1 MRRRGKTFLS
11 LFLSA
16 VIVTGQPVLAADFS
30 AGEETF
36 ISETT
41 EQEGDVSEASAIFE
55 DTVDSDSEMRYEK
68 YEATVSSEILDLG
81 QTGVNG
87 SGWGWERLEIKN
99 TGTEAWHIKSISELN
114 DFTLEPFDYPFQGR
128 FPMEVGNKVKPGEA
142 VAADI
147 YVKKNLSPGIH
158 EETFVM
164 ETEEGIQAECRIRV
178 LVRGE
183 SEEDYEVNCVPNS
196 GTRFLTITQEEYD
209 SWDDV
214 EPEPDMLMCPSRL
227 ITICNNG
234 QKPVTV
240 DFEDTEHFRA
250 WFYIDED
257 TGVVM
262 PGENTIIQVFPKAEE
277 QVATDIFK
285 VSITGGIELSYI
297 ISQNCPHIAPPYPE
311 GATIKDVKVQGS
323 TIKAVAYDCANSEGF
338 DAVLTKKSWV
348 DKPENYVKVAK
359 NQDAKT
365 ITFTNVKNGT
375 YYLGIHAY
383 NRDYYDGKVSGKR
396 FGAWSYPVKVVVK
409 NGIPTERV
417 KIKTVKTSKGAVS
430 VTVGVP
436 KGFARA
442 DMELR
447 STGGTTVYK
456 RNNRTTYTRITG
468 VKPGT
473 YTLRVRPWAKTNGRK
488 AYGDWVSW
496 GRRIRVK

>member
-1 MRRRGKTFLS
+1 MK
-11 LFLSA
+11 
-16 VIVTGQPVLAADFS
+16 
-30 AGEETF
+30 
-36 ISETT
+36 
-41 EQEGDVSEASAIFE
+41 
-55 DTVDSDSEMRYEK
+55 
-68 YEATVSSEILDLG
+68 
-81 QTGVNG
+81 
-87 SGWGWERLEIKN
+87 
-99 TGTEAWHIKSISELN
+99 
-114 DFTLEPFDYPFQGR
+114 
-128 FPMEVGNKVKPGEA
+128 VGNKVKPGEA
-142 VAADI
+142 VAVDI
-147 YVKKNLSPGIH
+147 YVKPNLSQGIH

>member
-1 MRRRGKTFLS
+1 MRRREKTFLS
-11 LFLSA
+11 LLLSA
-16 VIVTGQPVLAADFS
+16 VVVTGQPVLAADFS
-30 AGEETF
+30 AGEEAF
-36 ISETT
+36 VSEIT
-41 EQEGDVSEASAIFE
+41 EQEEEVSEALTIFE
-55 DTVDSDSEMRYEK
+55 NDVDAGNTKE
-68 YEATVSSEILDLG
+68 YEATVSEEVCDLG
-81 QTGVNG
+81 QWGEKYDDWTL
-87 SGWGWERLEIKN
+87 SGRIEIKN
-99 TGTEAWHIKSISELN
+99 TGTKAWHIKSISDLKY
-114 DFTLEPFDYPFQGR
+114 FKLRPLAGKI
-128 FPMEVGNKVKPGEA
+128 PMEIGSKVEPEECTGTKFYLKANLPKG
-142 VAADI
+142 I
-147 YVKKNLSPGIH
+147 Y

-164 ETEEGIQAECRIRV
+164 ETEEGILAKCR
-178 LVRGE
+178 VRARIGGA
-183 SEEDYEVNCVPNS
+183 SAQDYEIVCEPSN
-196 GTRFLTITQEEYD
+196 GTSFPVITQEEYD

-214 EPEPDMLMCPSRL
+214 EPDVDMLMCPSRSIL
-227 ITICNNG
+227 IRNNG
-234 QKPVTV
+234 QKTVTL
-240 DFEDTEHFRA
+240 DFKNTEHFYA
-250 WFYIDED
+250 WFDNDED
-257 TGVVM
+257 TGVLM
-262 PGENTIIQVFPKAEE
+262 PGESTVIVLHAKAEE

-285 VSITGGIELSYI
+285 VFITGGIELSYT

-311 GATIKDVKVQGS
+311 GATIKDVKVQGA

-348 DKPENYVKVAK
+348 DRPENYVKVAK

-396 FGAWSYPVKVVVK
+396 FGAWSYPVKVEVK
-409 NGIPTERV
+409 NGIPTEKV
-417 KIKTVKTSKGAVS
+417 KIKTVKTGKGAVS

-468 VKPGT
+468 VKPGI
-473 YTLRVRPWAKTNGRK
+473 YTLRVRPWLKINGRK

>member
-164 ETEEGIQAECRIRV
+164 ETEEGIQAKCRIRV
-178 LVRGE
+178 LIRGA
-183 SEEDYEVNCVPNS
+183 SDQDYEVNCRPNS
-196 GTRFLTITQEEYD
+196 GTRFLTITPEEYD
-209 SWDDV
+209 WWDNTD
-214 EPEPDMLMCPSRL
+214 PDPDMFMCPKRS
-227 ITICNNG
+227 IWIYNNG
-234 QKPVTV
+234 KNPVTV
-240 DFEDTEHFRA
+240 DFENTEHFWA
-250 WFYIDED
+250 YLDDYE
-257 TGVVM
+257 TGVIM
-262 PGENTIIQVFPKAEE
+262 PGEGTTVYLRPKKEE

-311 GATIKDVKVQGS
+311 GATI
-323 TIKAVAYDCANSEGF
+323 
-338 DAVLTKKSWV
+338 
-348 DKPENYVKVAK
+348 
-359 NQDAKT
+359 
-365 ITFTNVKNGT
+365 
-375 YYLGIHAY
+375 
-383 NRDYYDGKVSGKR
+383 
-396 FGAWSYPVKVVVK
+396 
-409 NGIPTERV
+409 
-417 KIKTVKTSKGAVS
+417 
-430 VTVGVP
+430 
-436 KGFARA
+436 
-442 DMELR
+442 
-447 STGGTTVYK
+447 
-456 RNNRTTYTRITG
+456 
-468 VKPGT
+468 
-473 YTLRVRPWAKTNGRK
+473 
-488 AYGDWVSW
+488 
-496 GRRIRVK
+496 

>member
-1 MRRRGKTFLS
+1 M
-11 LFLSA
+11 
-16 VIVTGQPVLAADFS
+16 
-30 AGEETF
+30 
-36 ISETT
+36 
-41 EQEGDVSEASAIFE
+41 
-55 DTVDSDSEMRYEK
+55 
-68 YEATVSSEILDLG
+68 
-81 QTGVNG
+81 N
-87 SGWGWERLEIKN
+87 
-99 TGTEAWHIKSISELN
+99 
-114 DFTLEPFDYPFQGR
+114 
-128 FPMEVGNKVKPGEA
+128 
-142 VAADI
+142 
-147 YVKKNLSPGIH
+147 
-158 EETFVM
+158 
-164 ETEEGIQAECRIRV
+164 CR
-178 LVRGE
+178 
-183 SEEDYEVNCVPNS
+183 PNS
-196 GTRFLTITQEEYD
+196 GTRFLTITPEEYD
-209 SWDDV
+209 WWDNTD
-214 EPEPDMLMCPSRL
+214 PDPDMFMCPKRS
-227 ITICNNG
+227 IWIYNNG
-234 QKPVTV
+234 KNPVTV
-240 DFEDTEHFRA
+240 DFENTEHFWA
-250 WFYIDED
+250 YLDDYE
-257 TGVVM
+257 TGVIM
-262 PGENTIIQVFPKAEE
+262 PGEGTTVYLRPKKEE

-338 DAVLTKKSWV
+338 DAVLTKKSWG
-348 DKPENYVKVAK
+348 DKPENYVKVARY
-359 NQDAKT
+359 QDAKT

>member
-55 DTVDSDSEMRYEK
+55 DTVDSDSEMRYDK

-164 ETEEGIQAECRIRV
+164 ETEEGIQAKCRIRV
-178 LVRGE
+178 LIRGA
-183 SEEDYEVNCVPNS
+183 SDQDYEVNCRPNS
-196 GTRFLTITQEEYD
+196 GTRFLTITPEEYD
-209 SWDDV
+209 WWDNTD
-214 EPEPDMLMCPSRL
+214 PDPDMFMCPKRS
-227 ITICNNG
+227 IWIYNNG
-234 QKPVTV
+234 KNPVTV
-240 DFEDTEHFRA
+240 DFENTEHFWA
-250 WFYIDED
+250 YLDDYE
-257 TGVVM
+257 TGVIM
-262 PGENTIIQVFPKAEE
+262 PGEGTTVYLRPKKEE

-473 YTLRVRPWAKTNGRK
+473 YTLRVRPWVKINGRK

>member
-1 MRRRGKTFLS
+1 MRRREKTFLS
-11 LFLSA
+11 LLLSA
-16 VIVTGQPVLAADFS
+16 VVVTGQPVLAADFS
-30 AGEETF
+30 AGEEAF
-36 ISETT
+36 VSEIT
-41 EQEGDVSEASAIFE
+41 EQEEEVSEALTIFE
-55 DTVDSDSEMRYEK
+55 NDVDAGNTKE
-68 YEATVSSEILDLG
+68 YEATVSEEVCDLG
-81 QTGVNG
+81 QWGEKYDDWTL
-87 SGWGWERLEIKN
+87 SGRIEIKN
-99 TGTEAWHIKSISELN
+99 TGTKAWHIKSISDLKY
-114 DFTLEPFDYPFQGR
+114 FKLRPLAGKI
-128 FPMEVGNKVKPGEA
+128 PMEIGSKVEPEECTGTKFYLKANLPKG
-142 VAADI
+142 I
-147 YVKKNLSPGIH
+147 Y

-164 ETEEGIQAECRIRV
+164 ETEEGIQAKCRVRV
-178 LVRGE
+178 CIGGA
-183 SEEDYEVNCVPNS
+183 SAQDYEIVCEPSN
-196 GTRFLTITQEEYD
+196 GTSFPVITQEEYD

-214 EPEPDMLMCPSRL
+214 EPDVDMLMCPSRSIL
-227 ITICNNG
+227 IRNNG
-234 QKPVTV
+234 QKTVTL
-240 DFEDTEHFRA
+240 DFKNTEHFYA
-250 WFYIDED
+250 WFDNDED
-257 TGVVM
+257 TGVLM
-262 PGENTIIQVFPKAEE
+262 PGESTVIVLHAKAEE

-285 VSITGGIELSYI
+285 VFITGGIELSYT

-348 DKPENYVKVAK
+348 DRPENYVKVAK

-396 FGAWSYPVKVVVK
+396 FGAWSYPVKVVVE
-409 NGIPTERV
+409 NGILTTKPR
-417 KIKTVKTSKGAVS
+417 IKSVKTDKNTVA

-436 KGFARA
+436 KGFARV

-473 YTLRVRPWAKTNGRK
+473 YTLRVRPWLKINGRK

>member
-1 MRRRGKTFLS
+1 
-11 LFLSA
+11 
-16 VIVTGQPVLAADFS
+16 
-30 AGEETF
+30 
-36 ISETT
+36 
-41 EQEGDVSEASAIFE
+41 
-55 DTVDSDSEMRYEK
+55 
-68 YEATVSSEILDLG
+68 
-81 QTGVNG
+81 
-87 SGWGWERLEIKN
+87 
-99 TGTEAWHIKSISELN
+99 
-114 DFTLEPFDYPFQGR
+114 
-128 FPMEVGNKVKPGEA
+128 
-142 VAADI
+142 
-147 YVKKNLSPGIH
+147 
-158 EETFVM
+158 
-164 ETEEGIQAECRIRV
+164 
-178 LVRGE
+178 
-183 SEEDYEVNCVPNS
+183 
-196 GTRFLTITQEEYD
+196 
-209 SWDDV
+209 
-214 EPEPDMLMCPSRL
+214 
-227 ITICNNG
+227 
-234 QKPVTV
+234 
-240 DFEDTEHFRA
+240 
-250 WFYIDED
+250 
-257 TGVVM
+257 M

-348 DKPENYVKVAK
+348 DKPENYVKVARY
-359 NQDAKT
+359 QDAKT

-383 NRDYYDGKVSGKR
+383 NRDYYDGNVSGKR

-417 KIKTVKTSKGAVS
+417 KIKTVKTSKGAVA